1 MANYKMN
8 PGSKQKD
15 TPGSFNIKQSDT
27 IGKLGGEKLGK
38 IEFKTPPQKLS
49 AKPSYTDSLAVDMRN
64 RSKGESV
71 YTPIANAAEKH
82 YGKIDVSNFKAR
94 SGALRAR
101 DGFEKYGLNK
111 KKK

>member
-1 MANYKMN
+1 MANYKMK
-8 PGSKQKD
+8 PGSKQKN
-15 TPGSFNIKQSDT
+15 TPGGFNQKQTDT
-27 IGKLGGEKLGK
+27 IGKLGGQKLGK
-38 IEFKTPPQKLS
+38 VEFKTPPKKLS
-49 AKPSYTDSLAVDMRN
+49 PKPSYTDSLAVDMRN
-64 RSKGESV
+64 KYPGSA

-101 DGFEKYGLNK
+101 EGFEKYGLLK